1 MLWTA
6 IKEKIAIIKKYFGED
21 IKETYDIYVQFLQ
34 TYEGV
39 EGDSASIAVAT
50 SIISAFKKIP
60 VKQDTAMTGSL
71 SVRGEVLPIGGVTSK
86 VEAAVEAGMKT
97 VIVPKANFKDII
109 ISKDKMNKIKI
120 IPVETIEEV
129 LKVALDW
136 KGKQN
141 ILNQILK
148 KS

>member
-1 MLWTA
+1 
-6 IKEKIAIIKKYFGED
+6 
-21 IKETYDIYVQFLQ
+21 LQ

-71 SVRGEVLPIGGVTSK
+71 SVRGEVLPVGGVTSK
-86 VEAAVEAGMKT
+86 VEAAIEAGMKT
-97 VIVPKANFKDII
+97 VIVPHANFKDII
-109 ISKDKMNKIKI
+109 VSKQNLNKIKI
-120 IPVETIEEV
+120 IPVNTIEEV
-129 LKVALDW
+129 LKETLDW

-141 ILNQILK
+141 ILNTILK